1 MFPRHKSL
9 HSVPGCILIF
19 RFPKVICA
27 VKEYLPLIEDSAVYP
42 VIYDADNVV
51 LSLPP
56 IINGEHSK
64 IHRKTKNVFI
74 ECTANDLTKAH
85 IVLNTVVCMF
95 SEYCSEQFTV
105 EPIKVIYEEGDEYV
119 TPNFVSHCF
128 KTDAKYINDN
138 LGTNLSSEK
147 MVELLYKMGLHVD
160 AAEDGSLSVNAPP
173 TRSDILHP
181 VDIVEDVAIAFGYNN
196 LTFRLPERATTG
208 KEFVLNSVSDK
219 IRETV
224 AMCGFTEVLN
234 WALISRKE
242 SFEYMLIEEAAKRE
256 MTVRLDKPKAT
267 QFEMCRINLL
277 PGIFKTLSANIGQKN
292 VSLPLR
298 LFEVGDV
305 VFHEPDSKDYPVGA
319 RNERRM
325 AAIICSRQQS
335 GLEQVHGLL
344 DRVMEQN
351 VIQFLPQI
359 VLQKQYNGKWPGDQS
374 KKRYYSIKESNVPS
388 FLQKR
393 QAAVYVDDKLV
404 GYFGIIHPKVLRNFA
419 ISTVTPVIVSALELN
434 IECFVKRSKGYGME
448 K

>member
-1 MFPRHKSL
+1 M
-9 HSVPGCILIF
+9 
-19 RFPKVICA
+19 
-27 VKEYLPLIEDSAVYP
+27 KEYLPLIEDSAVYP

-64 IHRKTKNVFI
+64 IHRKTKDVLI
-74 ECTANDLTKAH
+74 ECTANDLTKAN

-95 SEYCSEQFTV
+95 SEYCSAQFTV
-105 EPIKVIYEEGDEYV
+105 EPVKVVYEGGDEYV
-119 TPNFVSHCF
+119 TPNFDAHEF
-128 KTDAKYINDN
+128 KTNVEYINSN
-138 LGTNLSSEK
+138 LGTDLSSEA
-147 MVELLYKMGLHVD
+147 MVDLLYKMGLHVN
-160 AAEDGSLSVNAPP
+160 AAEDGTLSVRAPP

-208 KEFVLNSVSDK
+208 KEFVLNSVADK
-219 IRETV
+219 LRETV

-242 SFEYMLIEEAAKRE
+242 SFEYMLIDEAEKRE
-256 MTVRLDKPKAT
+256 MTVLLDKPKAT

-277 PGIFKTLSANIGQKN
+277 PGIFKTLSANIGQKA

-305 VFHEPDSKDYPVGA
+305 VFHEKGSAVYEVEA
-319 RNERRM
+319 RNERRL

-335 GLEQVHGLL
+335 GLEQIHGLL

-351 VIQFLPQI
+351 VVHFLPQI
-359 VLQKQYNGKWPGDQS
+359 VLEKQYNGQWPGDQGG
-374 KKRYYSIKESNVPS
+374 KRYYSIKESNVPS
-388 FLQKR
+388 FFPRR
-393 QAAVYVDDKLV
+393 QAVVLVDGKAI
-404 GYFGIIHPKVLRNFA
+404 GYFGIIQPKVLRNFA
-419 ISTVTPVIVSALELN
+419 ISTVTPVIVSALEIN
-434 IECFVKRSKGYGME
+434 IECFVKMSKSFGSG